1 MRLSLLP
8 LIAVLWPVHAH
19 ADGEVNFEVIDH
31 GDTVEVIAHGLE
43 AKTTNISPVR
53 SRLEVP
59 LVGNPIANRQMMQ
72 DTTVLQV
79 ELDGISNRVLSVK
92 TKLERPEVKNLAP
105 LAKAMQVGNDLHLIF
120 PRHANGTPVAAATTI
135 APPAPKPAVKATPIA
150 TPAPVAAAP
159 APAPVSAPIAVAP
172 APAPTPLPAAKPSRA
187 IPPEQ
192 NRDWSGTGMYAIAAF
207 GALGAAAYFMRKKKK
222 SNEPVSTIDVVAQR
236 GLGGKAKV
244 MWLAAGDHEMIISVT
259 GQQVRMLGQ
268 WPRGTTQVRLPTAT
282 ATTIEAEPD
291 ADPDEPIAL
300 NALTK
305 PVSPSV
311 AGILKLRERFPR
323 APTQGRGTTQSHV
336 PTQARAPT
344 MSRAIVNADVATDDA
359 DDDLVWA
366 EEILA
371 ATQQQS
377 GSRR

>member
-8 LIAVLWPVHAH
+8 LLAVLWPVHAH
-19 ADGEVNFEVIDH
+19 ADGDVNFEVIDH

-120 PRHANGTPVAAATTI
+120 PRHANGTAVAAATI
-135 APPAPKPAVKATPIA
+135 APPAPKPAVKAAPLA

-159 APAPVSAPIAVAP
+159 APAPAPAPIAVAP
-172 APAPTPLPAAKPSRA
+172 APTPMPAPAAKPSRA

-207 GALGAAAYFMRKKKK
+207 GALGAAAYFMRKKKRA
-222 SNEPVSTIDVVAQR
+222 NVPASTIDVVAQR

-244 MWLAAGDHEMIISVT
+244 MWLAAGDHEMLISVT

-282 ATTIEAEPD
+282 ATTTDAEPE
-291 ADPDEPIAL
+291 ANSDEPIAL

-323 APTQGRGTTQSHV
+323 PPTHGRAQTQS
-336 PTQARAPT
+336 PAPAPRRAPT
-344 MSRAIVNADVATDDA
+344 ISRAMVNEAVATDDA